1 MIKNGGAAR
10 QSITYCAVRGGGFK
24 YPKLTEL
31 ADFYEI
37 FDYDVTRKSIE
48 LFGDGA
54 AGHDARFDVTQTYLS
69 LIAATEKHPDIA
81 EKINIFLKN
90 QP

>member
-1 MIKNGGAAR
+1 MRELKSKVALPSVNGRG
-10 QSITYCAVRGGGFK
+10 TYK

-37 FDYDVTRKSIE
+37 YDYDVTRKSIE

-54 AGHDARFDVTQTYLS
+54 ASHDARFDVTQTYLS
-69 LIAATEKHPDIA
+69 LIAATQKHSDIA
-81 EKINIFLKN
+81 EIIGRYIRSAL
-90 QP
+90 